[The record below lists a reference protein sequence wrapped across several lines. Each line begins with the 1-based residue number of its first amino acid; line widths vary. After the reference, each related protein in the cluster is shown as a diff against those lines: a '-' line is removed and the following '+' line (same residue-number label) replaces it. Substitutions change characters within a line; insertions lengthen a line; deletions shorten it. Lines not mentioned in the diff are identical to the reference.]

1 MTSLAELLCGKPIK
15 IINGL
20 VLYQPALLDVI
31 QMSEGIYWSLIK
43 IWTLSR
49 GEILIEENEY
59 SSQLSD
65 YEVWKRYVF
74 DAPELKSTLES
85 SILIFFRKKIEFLPH
100 NGTIYI
106 GDIQEGL
113 RLDED
118 MFEVLRNLFA
128 RLADTSAEKKQEP
141 YKKDAKM
148 NAKTKA
154 MIARIE
160 AAQKKV
166 DSLKNGDFNS
176 NDALGKQIVALVAIG
191 SYTFEQVYNMTML
204 QFIYLLKKYVDI
216 ENFELHTLISPY
228 MSSKDKGPSVEH
240 WLNT

>member
-1 MTSLAELLCGKPIK
+1 MISLAELLYGKPIK
-15 IINGL
+15 VINGL
-20 VLYQPALLDVI
+20 VLYQPALLDII
-31 QMSEGIYWSLIK
+31 QMSEGIYWSLVK
-43 IWTLSR
+43 IWTLDR

-59 SSQLSD
+59 SIQLSD

-74 DAPELKSTLES
+74 EAQELRATLEN
-85 SILIFFRKKIEFLPH
+85 SILIFFRKKVEFLPH

-113 RLDED
+113 RLDEVL
-118 MFEVLRNLFA
+118 FETLKNLFL
-128 RLADTSAEKKQEP
+128 RLADTSGEKKQEP

-191 SYTFEQVYNMTML
+191 NYTFEQVYNMTML

-228 MSSKDKGPSVEH
+228 ISSKDKGPSVEH